1 MRFLDSA
8 KIWVKSGDGGSGCA
22 SFRREKYIEF
32 GGPNGGDGGRGAHI
46 VAMADPDLNTLVD
59 YRYRQHVKAERGH
72 NGMGQE
78 RTGKSGQDVVLRLP
92 VGTQIYA
99 EDGETLLADLVTPGQ
114 QVMICRGGDGGRGNV
129 HFKTSTNRAPRRAD
143 PGYPGEE
150 RWIWLKLKL
159 LADAG
164 LVGLPNAGKSTFL
177 ASVSA
182 ARPKIADYPFTT
194 LEPMLGTVVIGH
206 DSYVIADIPGLIEG
220 ASEGRGLGD
229 RFLGHIERCAALI
242 HLVDATQEDVV
253 GAWRTIRAE
262 LEDYGNGLA
271 EKTELLCL
279 SKIDALTPEELAVKR
294 RKLKRAARTE
304 VHSISAVARQGLDP
318 ILHAVMAMVTE
329 RRSEARV
336 EAAAASAT
344 V

>member
-22 SFRREKYIEF
+22 SFRREKFIEY
-32 GGPNGGDGGRGAHI
+32 GGPNGGDGGRGGHV
-46 VAMADPDLNTLVD
+46 VAVADPDLNTLVD
-59 YRYRQHVKAERGH
+59 YRYRQHIKAERGH

-78 RTGKSGQDVVLRLP
+78 RTGRSGEDVRLHLP
-92 VGTQIYA
+92 VGTQIFA
-99 EDGETLLADLVTPGQ
+99 EDGETLLADLLVAGQ
-114 QVMICRGGDGGRGNV
+114 EVLICRGGDGGRGNV

-143 PGYPGEE
+143 PGFPGEE

-177 ASVSA
+177 SAVSA

-194 LEPMLGTVVIGH
+194 LEPMLGTVAIGH
-206 DSYVIADIPGLIEG
+206 DSFVIADIPGLIEG

-242 HLVDATQEDVV
+242 HLVDATQDDVV

-262 LEDYGNGLA
+262 LRDYGQGLA
-271 EKTELLCL
+271 DKPELLCL
-279 SKIDALTPEELAVKR
+279 SKIDALTPEELALKR
-294 RKLKRAARTE
+294 RKLKRAAKIE
-304 VHSISAVARQGLDP
+304 VHAISAVAGRGLEP
-318 ILHAVMAMVTE
+318 ILNAVMGMVIE
-329 RRSEARV
+329 RRSRSADD
-336 EAAAASAT
+336 AAVAAVGA
-344 V
+344 